1 MSHGIC
7 FFKQFRSNTFLRCSR
22 YPVSA
27 TKLSRGARPRSYLE
41 KKKPTMTTYVT
52 LQEIDQAAD
61 AVRARTSQQ
70 PRVGLILGSGL
81 NDLANTVEKADIVS
95 FGDLPNWPRS
105 TVHGHAGR
113 LVIGELEGQS
123 VMVMQGRV
131 HFYEGYSMSQITLPV
146 RVMKRLGLE
155 MLFVTNAAGGVNPEF
170 EPGDVMLITDN
181 LNMVGMA
188 GANPLMG
195 PNIDELG
202 PRFPDMSRS
211 YDDELMNLARKA
223 AQENNIPL
231 REGVYCAL
239 SGPSFESPADLRFLR
254 LAGTDAVGM
263 STVPEVIV
271 ARHAGMRVLGL
282 SGISNK
288 ANLDG
293 STVTT
298 HEEVI
303 EAGKVITPKI
313 EKIVRGILRTL

>member
-1 MSHGIC
+1 MD
-7 FFKQFRSNTFLRCSR
+7 
-22 YPVSA
+22 
-27 TKLSRGARPRSYLE
+27 
-41 KKKPTMTTYVT
+41 TYVT
-52 LQEIDQAAD
+52 LQQIDEAAD
-61 AVRARTSQQ
+61 AIRAQTSYK

-81 NDLANTVEKADIVS
+81 NSLADSVQKADIIPYA
-95 FGDLPNWPRS
+95 DLPNWPRS

-113 LVIGELEGQS
+113 LVIGELEGQP
-123 VMVMQGRV
+123 VFVMQGRV

-146 RVMKRLGLE
+146 RVMLRLGLE
-155 MLFVTNAAGGVNPEF
+155 MMIVTNAAGGINPEYV
-170 EPGDVMLITDN
+170 PGDVMLITDN
-181 LNMVGMA
+181 LNLVGMS

-202 PRFPDMSRS
+202 PRFPDMSRA
-211 YDDELMNLARKA
+211 YDIELMEKARKIA
-223 AQENNIPL
+223 SENSIPL
-231 REGVYCAL
+231 REGVYCGL

-254 LAGTDAVGM
+254 MAGADAVGM

-271 ARHAGMRVLGL
+271 ARHGGLRVLGF

-313 EKIVRGILRTL
+313 ETIIRGVLRTL

>member
-1 MSHGIC
+1 MD
-7 FFKQFRSNTFLRCSR
+7 
-22 YPVSA
+22 
-27 TKLSRGARPRSYLE
+27 
-41 KKKPTMTTYVT
+41 TYVT
-52 LQEIDQAAD
+52 LQQIDEAAD
-61 AVRARTSQQ
+61 AIRSRTAYK

-81 NDLANTVEKADIVS
+81 NSLADSVQKADIIPYA
-95 FGDLPNWPRS
+95 DLPNWPRS

-113 LVIGELEGQS
+113 LVIGELEGQP
-123 VMVMQGRV
+123 VFVMQGRV

-146 RVMKRLGLE
+146 RVMLRLGLE
-155 MLFVTNAAGGVNPEF
+155 IMIVTNAAGGINPDYV
-170 EPGDVMLITDN
+170 PGDVMLITDN
-181 LNMVGMA
+181 LNLVGMS

-202 PRFPDMSRS
+202 PRFPDMSRA
-211 YDDELMNLARKA
+211 YDIELMENARKRA
-223 AQENNIPL
+223 SENNISL
-231 REGVYCAL
+231 REGVYCGL

-254 LAGTDAVGM
+254 MAGADAVGM

-271 ARHAGMRVLGL
+271 ARHGGLRVLGF

-313 EKIVRGILRTL
+313 ETMVRGVLRTL

>member
-1 MSHGIC
+1 
-7 FFKQFRSNTFLRCSR
+7 
-22 YPVSA
+22 
-27 TKLSRGARPRSYLE
+27 
-41 KKKPTMTTYVT
+41 MTSYVT
-52 LQEIDQAAD
+52 LQEIDQAAE
-61 AVRARTSQQ
+61 AVRARTSHQ

-81 NDLANTVEKADIVS
+81 NDLANSVGKADIVP
-95 FGDLPNWPRS
+95 FGDLPHWPRS
-105 TVHGHAGR
+105 TVHGHAGQ

-123 VMVMQGRV
+123 VLVMQGRV
-131 HFYEGYSMSQITLPV
+131 HYYEGYSMSQITLPV

-170 EPGDVMLITDN
+170 VPGDVMLITDN

-202 PRFPDMSRS
+202 PRFPDMSRA
-211 YDDELMNLARKA
+211 YDLELMNLARQA
-223 AQENNIPL
+223 ARESNIRL

-271 ARHAGMRVLGL
+271 ARHANMRVLGL

-298 HEEVI
+298 HEEVM
-303 EAGKVITPKI
+303 EAGKIITPKI
-313 EKIVRGILRTL
+313 EKIVRGVLRAL